1 MDTQGKDKPV
11 VISAENYAKKTVF
24 KFSFVNPK
32 ILGLLTVLLLL
43 VGGVG
48 AGVYLTQAP
57 NQTLT
62 QATLTTAEISFKPG
76 AIQTETGSGFNIDVF
91 GNANGNQITGVKLAF
106 KYDPDVLELKSIT
119 PKQFLPKI
127 LLAPVIASDSAAV
140 SLGTDGNSGIS
151 GSGILATLSFQVKT
165 QQATST
171 QISFEKDKTQ
181 VNVLGN
187 TDNLVGNLDS
197 AKITI
202 TPGSPSPPVI
212 PESSASA
219 KVQDITR
226 IEETLQP
233 SSQSAALVSEFD
245 FNSDDRINSVDLS
258 VLYSAW
264 GTPETEIQK
273 KADING
279 DGVVNGLDYAR
290 FLPQLQR

>member
-1 MDTQGKDKPV
+1 MDAQEKDKPV
-11 VISAENYAKKTVF
+11 VISAENYAKKNIF

-43 VGGVG
+43 VGGIG
-48 AGVYLTQAP
+48 TGVYLTQTP
-57 NQTLT
+57 NQTVT
-62 QATLTTAEISFKPG
+62 QATLTTAEISFKPST
-76 AIQTETGSGFNIDVF
+76 IQAESGSSFNVDVF

-106 KYDPDVLELKSIT
+106 KYDPEVLELTSIS

-127 LLAPVIASDSAAV
+127 LIAPVIASGSAAV

-151 GSGILATLSFQVKT
+151 GSGILATLSFRIKT
-165 QQATST
+165 LQSIST

-187 TDNLVGNLDS
+187 PNNLVGNLDS

-202 TPGSPSPPVI
+202 TAGPKTLPAI

-219 KVQDITR
+219 QTN
-226 IEETLQP
+226 ETLQP
-233 SSQSAALVSEFD
+233 ASQSGNLINGEFD
-245 FNSDDRINSVDLS
+245 FNSDNQINSVDLS

-264 GTPETEIQK
+264 GTPETETQK

-279 DGVVNGLDYAR
+279 DGVVNGLDYSK
-290 FLPQLQR
+290 FLPQLKK

>member
-1 MDTQGKDKPV
+1 MDAQEKDKPV
-11 VISAENYAKKTVF
+11 VISAENYAKKNIF

-43 VGGVG
+43 VGGIG
-48 AGVYLTQAP
+48 TGVYLTQTP
-57 NQTLT
+57 NQTVI
-62 QATLTTAEISFKPG
+62 QATLSSAEISFKPA

-106 KYDPDVLELKSIT
+106 KYDPEVLELTSIS

-127 LLAPVIASDSAAV
+127 LTAPVIASGSAAV

-151 GSGILATLSFQVKT
+151 GSGILATLSFRVKT

-187 TDNLVGNLDS
+187 PNNLVGNLDS

-202 TPGSPSPPVI
+202 TPGSPNPPVV

-219 KVQDITR
+219 QTN
-226 IEETLQP
+226 ETLQP
-233 SSQSAALVSEFD
+233 ASQSGTFTNEEFD
-245 FNSDDRINSVDLS
+245 FNSDNQINSVDLS

-264 GTPETEIQK
+264 GTPETETQK
-273 KADING
+273 KADFNG

-290 FLPQLQR
+290 FLPKLGK